1 MSTTTV
7 LELIQQATGELGLS
21 VPSSAVGNT
30 NTDVIQL
37 LALINAVGYESIREY
52 DWQAKNKLNLFQTNY
67 LTTTGTV
74 TSGSAIITGIPSTA
88 TLSARYQVTGSG
100 ILQNA
105 QILTVDSATQVT
117 VNQQATSTPTAPV
130 ALTFSQT
137 QYAMPSDY
145 DRQIDRTHWDKT
157 QHWQM
162 IGPET
167 AQQWEWLTS
176 GFIAVGPRVRY
187 RIFGDYFQIWPALGV
202 SHLLGFEYVANSWA
216 ASTSGAAKTSF
227 TVDTDTCIFPDRL
240 MVLGLK
246 HKYYQAKGLGD
257 VFKADY
263 EDQYSIAVANDSGSQ
278 TLSMNPRVPEVLLG
292 WNNIPSS
299 GFGA

>member
-7 LELIQQATGELGLS
+7 LQLIQQATGEMGLA
-21 VPSSAVGNT
+21 VPTTAVGNT

-74 TSGSAIITGIPSTA
+74 TSGSAIITGIPSTS

-105 QILTVDSATQVT
+105 QIVTVDSATQVT
-117 VNQQATSTPTAPV
+117 INQQATSSATGE

-145 DRQIDRTHWDKT
+145 DRQINRTHWDKT

-176 GFIAVGPRVRY
+176 GYISSGPRVRY
-187 RIFGDYFQIWPALGV
+187 RIFGDYFQIWPPQG
-202 SHLLGFEYVANSWA
+202 SQHYLGFEYISNAWA
-216 ASTSGAAKTSF
+216 ASAAGTAKTSF
-227 TVDTDTCIFPDRL
+227 TVDTDTCIFPDRM

-246 HKYYQAKGLGD
+246 DQYYKAKGLGD
-257 VFKADY
+257 QYELPFKA
-263 EDQYSIAVANDSGSQ
+263 QQSIAFANDSGAQ
-278 TLSMNPRVPEVLLG
+278 TLAMNPSISEVLIS
-292 WNNIPSS
+292 WNQIPDS
-299 GFGA
+299 GFGS

>member
-7 LELIQQATGELGLS
+7 LELIQQATGELGLA
-21 VPSSAVGNT
+21 VPTSAVGNT

-52 DWQAKNKLNLFQTNY
+52 DWQSMNKLNLFQTNY
-67 LTTTGTV
+67 LSTTGTV
-74 TSGSAIITGIPSTA
+74 TSGSAVITALGSTSG
-88 TLSARYQVTGSG
+88 LSARYQAVGAG

-105 QILTVDSATQVT
+105 QIVSVDSATQVT
-117 VNQQATSTPTAPV
+117 VNQQATTSGTGV
-130 ALTFSQT
+130 SITFSQT
-137 QYAMPSDY
+137 QYGMPSDY

-176 GFIAVGPRVRY
+176 GYISSGPRVRY
-187 RIFGDYFQIWPALGV
+187 RIFGDYFQIWPPQG
-202 SHLLGFEYVANSWA
+202 SQHYLGFEYVSKAWA
-216 ASTSGAAKTSF
+216 ATTAGVAKNSF
-227 TVDTDTCIFPDRL
+227 TVDTDTCIFPDRM

-246 HKYYQAKGLGD
+246 DHYYKAKGLGD
-257 VFKADY
+257 QFEFDYKA
-263 EDQYSIAVANDSGSQ
+263 QRSIAFANDSGSQ
-278 TLSMNPRVPEVLLG
+278 TLAMNPTISEVLIS
-292 WNNIPSS
+292 WNQIPDS
-299 GFGA
+299 GFGS